1 MDKEFYRSARD
12 FRREPHDY
20 RLGSDPETQRALG
33 STDCKSMGAHQ
44 AMTRGE
50 IREAVA
56 ELLSISLGRPVAE
69 TESVTRDADPKWDS
83 LKHVQLVLLLE
94 EHFGVQFNEEEMGGL
109 RSSDKI
115 VQAIEE
121 KSGT

>member
-1 MDKEFYRSARD
+1 
-12 FRREPHDY
+12 
-20 RLGSDPETQRALG
+20 
-33 STDCKSMGAHQ
+33 
-44 AMTRGE
+44 MTRVE
-50 IREAVA
+50 IQAAVA
-56 ELLSISLGRPVAE
+56 ELLSISLGRPVAQ
-69 TESVTRDADPKWDS
+69 TESVTRDSDLKWDS

-94 EHFGVQFNEEEMGGL
+94 EHFGVQFSEEEMGAL

>member
-1 MDKEFYRSARD
+1 
-12 FRREPHDY
+12 
-20 RLGSDPETQRALG
+20 
-33 STDCKSMGAHQ
+33 
-44 AMTRGE
+44 MTRVE
-50 IREAVA
+50 IQAAVA
-56 ELLSISLGRPVAE
+56 ELLSISLGRPVAH
-69 TESVTRDADPKWDS
+69 TESVTRDSDLKWDS

-94 EHFGVQFNEEEMGGL
+94 EHFGVQFSEEEMAAL

>member
-1 MDKEFYRSARD
+1 
-12 FRREPHDY
+12 
-20 RLGSDPETQRALG
+20 
-33 STDCKSMGAHQ
+33 
-44 AMTRGE
+44 MTRVE
-50 IREAVA
+50 IQAAVA
-56 ELLSISLGRPVAE
+56 ELLSISLGRPVAQ
-69 TESVTRDADPKWDS
+69 TESVTRDSDLKWDS

-94 EHFGVQFNEEEMGGL
+94 ERFGVQFSEEEMGAL